1 MLSILNRLIIF
12 LFYSIIILKSPI
24 VWSSDLEKI
33 KKIDAVVSLNEIKL
47 LDYNKNSVDFIDKEI
62 DFYILNFWAS
72 WCAPCIKEMKSLDN
86 LKKNN
91 IKIKV
96 ITVSQDSDIND
107 AISFFKK
114 NNYKNL
120 ENYYDYDKA
129 IAKNFSLR
137 GLPTTFI
144 FNKELKAFAK
154 VEGIIEWDSEKFSNW
169 LKKIK

>member
-12 LFYSIIILKSPI
+12 LFYSIIILKSPT

-33 KKIDAVVSLNEIKL
+33 KMIDKGVSLNEIKFF
-47 LDYNKNSVDFIDKEI
+47 DYNKNAVDIIDKKT

-86 LKKNN
+86 LKKNTS
-91 IKIKV
+91 KIKV
-96 ITVSQDSDIND
+96 ITISQDLDIND
-107 AISFFKK
+107 AVNFFKK
-114 NNYKNL
+114 NNYENL
-120 ENYYDYDKA
+120 EKYYDYEKA
-129 IAKNFSLR
+129 VSKNFSLR

-154 VEGIIEWDSEKFSNW
+154 VEGIIEWESKKFINW
-169 LKKIK
+169 LKKTK

>member
-12 LFYSIIILKSPI
+12 LFYSIIILKSPT

-33 KKIDAVVSLNEIKL
+33 KMIDKGVSLNEIKFF
-47 LDYNKNSVDFIDKEI
+47 DYNNNAVDIIDKKT

-86 LKKNN
+86 LKKNTS
-91 IKIKV
+91 KIKV
-96 ITVSQDSDIND
+96 ITISQDLDIND
-107 AISFFKK
+107 AVNFFKK
-114 NNYKNL
+114 NNYENL
-120 ENYYDYDKA
+120 EKYYDYEKA
-129 IAKNFSLR
+129 VSKNFSLR

-154 VEGIIEWDSEKFSNW
+154 VEGIIEWESKKFINW
-169 LKKIK
+169 LKKTK

>member
-12 LFYSIIILKSPI
+12 LFYSIIILKSPT

-33 KKIDAVVSLNEIKL
+33 KMIDKGVSLNEIKFF
-47 LDYNKNSVDFIDKEI
+47 DYNKNAVDIIDKKI

-86 LKKNN
+86 LKKNTS
-91 IKIKV
+91 KIKV
-96 ITVSQDSDIND
+96 ITISQDLDIND
-107 AISFFKK
+107 AVNFFKK
-114 NNYKNL
+114 NNYENL
-120 ENYYDYDKA
+120 EKYYDYEKA
-129 IAKNFSLR
+129 VSKNFSLR

-154 VEGIIEWDSEKFSNW
+154 VEGIIEWESKKFINW
-169 LKKIK
+169 LKKTK

>member
-1 MLSILNRLIIF
+1 MLNIFNRIIIL

-33 KKIDAVVSLNEIKL
+33 KKIDSVISLNKIIL
-47 LDYNKNSVDFIDKEI
+47 LDYNKNPVDFIDKET

-86 LKKNN
+86 LKKTTS
-91 IKIKV
+91 KIKV

-107 AISFFKK
+107 AINFFKK
-114 NNYKNL
+114 NNYENL
-120 ENYYDYDKA
+120 EKYYDYEKVVSQ
-129 IAKNFSLR
+129 NFSLR

-154 VEGIIEWDSEKFSNW
+154 VEGIIEWESKKFINW
-169 LKKIK
+169 LKKTK